1 MKKMFLALGI
11 IVIVILGVFFIRNNM
26 NSGISDNIPNT
37 ELNNTNSSAS
47 IKVEDL
53 AKHNLESDCWV
64 AFRGKVYD
72 LTSWLPR
79 HPGTAGA
86 IMPYCGTSEGFEQ
99 AFTKKHGES
108 KVSLLMKVGTFMG
121 DFDVVGTV

>member
-1 MKKMFLALGI
+1 MFLALGI
-11 IVIVILGVFFIRNNM
+11 IVIVIIGVFFIRNNM
-26 NSGISDNIPNT
+26 NSGVSDNVNIPNT
-37 ELNNTNSSAS
+37 ELNNTNSSS
-47 IKVEDL
+47 LIKAEDL
-53 AKHNLESDCWV
+53 AKHNIEGDCWV